1 MKGPLWTALAPT
13 FLAAAVQLMAASCLD
28 AHPSLLPPSMLLQL
42 CRKVSEAWFALIL
55 TLLGRLPFDLADL
68 VQGLQLMVGL
78 RITAYPW

>member
-1 MKGPLWTALAPT
+1 
-13 FLAAAVQLMAASCLD
+13 
-28 AHPSLLPPSMLLQL
+28 MLLQL